1 MMEKNMSWPKVSPSK
16 YCVSLE
22 LIMCIWIG
30 EYMNKSVN
38 ARALVH
44 QIHFIFLFHFAR
56 FFADFINSHNSQ
68 HQCHQFAQQPKKNN
82 NRDYFL
88 LTHGSFQWLIVRE
101 ICVLIC
107 SCCFLIFFGF
117 CSHSFNLFHFFCSFT
132 TLTLSSVCVSLNHSI
147 RFSDFIS
154 QIRVISFVPN
164 WCVLSF
170 NLIIANEMNGVVNL
184 FFILYIHI
192 YYTMRLP
199 LAIIVLAR
207 FALSTLSSKTRK
219 I

>member
-1 MMEKNMSWPKVSPSK
+1 MEKNMSWPKVSPSK

-107 SCCFLIFFGF
+107 SCCCFDLFWILLSFFQSFPFLLFIHNSHALFCLCVSQSFHSIFGF
-117 CSHSFNLFHFFCSFT
+117 YKSDSRHFICT
-132 TLTLSSVCVSLNHSI
+132 ELVCA
-147 RFSDFIS
+147 
-154 QIRVISFVPN
+154 
-164 WCVLSF
+164 
-170 NLIIANEMNGVVNL
+170 LI
-184 FFILYIHI
+184 
-192 YYTMRLP
+192 
-199 LAIIVLAR
+199 
-207 FALSTLSSKTRK
+207 
-219 I
+219 